1 MLKINCKEIELP
13 SSVLSLFWPLYIN
26 RQISHSY
33 FVTKVGQK
41 QKKKIFFNDALQL
54 LHVTSEEST
63 TADALTRDSS
73 ITGMGNL
80 FSRRELHETWPITEW
95 DTPLK

>member
-1 MLKINCKEIELP
+1 MAAVHKSTNISFIFRYKG
-13 SSVLSLFWPLYIN
+13 WPK
-26 RQISHSY
+26 
-33 FVTKVGQK
+33 T
-41 QKKKIFFNDALQL
+41 KKKIFFNDALQL